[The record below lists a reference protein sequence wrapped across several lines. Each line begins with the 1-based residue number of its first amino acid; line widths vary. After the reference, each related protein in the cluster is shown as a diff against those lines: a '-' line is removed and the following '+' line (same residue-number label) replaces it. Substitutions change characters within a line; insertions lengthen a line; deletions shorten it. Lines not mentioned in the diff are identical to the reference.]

1 MLKRHPLLTFIFF
14 GVVLY
19 LLSNRLD
26 ELLVYQGASVAIF
39 VIAIASLILL
49 TGYSGQISLGH
60 GALMCIGA
68 YAAAL
73 LRIHYNAPVW
83 LTFVVAVL
91 AAAVGGALL
100 GLAAARL
107 SGPYL
112 AGTTLALAIGLPSIA
127 NRFSIFKSE
136 QGLEFKIGSPPAFL
150 GEDFTQ
156 YKWYF
161 WISWSAALIAMY
173 WLRHVLNSRYGR
185 SWRAVRSNDVAAE
198 LAGIHVGRNKVLA
211 FTISAGL
218 AGLAGAL
225 LGMTLTLVSPG
236 VFPLLLSFSLATG
249 AVLAGV
255 TTLGGV
261 MIGAVILVAIPEIAL
276 AIANRYGG
284 SETIITNLPGLLVS
298 GLLILTV
305 LLVPNG
311 PVEQMHARRAK
322 HAKNGKASHS
332 PFELTLRVGSKT
344 FSTKK

>member
-1 MLKRHPLLTFIFF
+1 MLKKHPLITFIIF
-14 GVVLY
+14 GFILF
-19 LLSNRLD
+19 LISNRID
-26 ELLVYQGASVAIF
+26 ELAVYQGATVAIY

-60 GALMCIGA
+60 GALMAIGG
-68 YAAAL
+68 YAAVL
-73 LRIHYNAPVW
+73 VRINFNAPVW

-127 NRFSIFKSE
+127 NEFSFLGGE
-136 QGLEFKIGSPPAFL
+136 QGFIFDVGFPPASL

-161 WISWSAALIAMY
+161 WISWSAALIATY

-225 LGMTLTLVSPG
+225 LGMILLVSPG
-236 VFPLLLSFSLATG
+236 AFPLALSFSLATG

-261 MIGAVILVAIPEIAL
+261 MIGAVTLVAIPEIAL
-276 AIANRYGG
+276 AIADRYGG
-284 SETIITNLPGLLVS
+284 SETITLNLPGLLVS

-322 HAKNGKASHS
+322 HAKNGKTSHS
-332 PFELTLRVGSKT
+332 PVELTLRVGSKT
-344 FSTKK
+344 WSTKK

>member
-1 MLKRHPLLTFIFF
+1 MLKKHPLVTFIFF

-19 LLSNRLD
+19 LISNRLD

-127 NRFSIFKSE
+127 NKFSIFGGE
-136 QGLEFKIGSPPAFL
+136 QGISFDIGLPPASL

-218 AGLAGAL
+218 AGAL
-225 LGMTLTLVSPG
+225 LGMTISLVSPG
-236 VFPLLLSFSLATG
+236 VYPLLLSFSLATG

-322 HAKNGKASHS
+322 HAKNGKSSHS
-332 PFELTLRVGSKT
+332 PVELTLRVGSKT

>member
-1 MLKRHPLLTFIFF
+1 MLKKHPLVTFIIF
-14 GVVLY
+14 GFILF
-19 LLSNRLD
+19 LISNRLD
-26 ELLVYQGASVAIF
+26 ELRVYQGATVGIY

-60 GALMCIGA
+60 GALMAIGA
-68 YAAAL
+68 YAAVLARL
-73 LRIHYNAPVW
+73 NYNAPVW
-83 LTFVVAVL
+83 LCFAIAVL
-91 AAAVGGALL
+91 AAAAGGALL

-127 NRFSIFKSE
+127 NEFSFLGGE
-136 QGLEFKIGSPPAFL
+136 QGFIFDVGFPPASL
-150 GEDFTQ
+150 GEEFTQ

-161 WISWSAALIAMY
+161 WISWSAALISTY
-173 WLRHVLNSRYGR
+173 WLRHVLHSRYGR

-225 LGMTLTLVSPG
+225 LGMTLLVSPG
-236 VFPLLLSFSLATG
+236 AFPLALSFSLATG

-261 MIGAVILVAIPEIAL
+261 MIGAVTLVAIPEIAL
-276 AIANRYGG
+276 AIADRYGG
-284 SETIITNLPGLLVS
+284 SETITLNLPGLLVS

-305 LLVPNG
+305 LLAPNG

-322 HAKNGKASHS
+322 HAKNGKTSHS
-332 PFELTLRVGSKT
+332 PVELTLRVGSKT
-344 FSTKK
+344 WSTKK